1 MSSNDREKWNQAYRA
16 RSDRLPPSAFVTG
29 LGPLLPARGRAL
41 DVAGGAGRHALW
53 LAGRG
58 LEVTLAD
65 VSDVALAEAAQ
76 AAADAGLALAT
87 LQLDLEAAPLPPGP
101 WDVVLCSFFLHRP
114 LFAHFAEA
122 LAPGGLLA
130 VAHPTRRNLERHPKP
145 GAAFLLEK
153 GELATLAHGLEVM
166 SCDEAW
172 RESGVHE
179 ARLIA
184 RRPAS

>member
-1 MSSNDREKWNQAYRA
+1 MSQADREKWNQAYRA
-16 RSDRLPPSAFVTG
+16 RANRLPPSAFVTG
-29 LGPLLPARGRAL
+29 LAAWFPARGRAL

-76 AAADAGLALAT
+76 AAAGAGVKFAT
-87 LQLDLEAAPLPPGP
+87 LQLDLEAEPLPPGP
-101 WDVVLCSFFLHRP
+101 WDVILCSFFLHRP
-114 LFAHFAEA
+114 LFAQFAEA
-122 LAPGGLLA
+122 LAPGGVLA

-145 GAAFLLEK
+145 GAAFLLEE
-153 GELATLAHGLEVM
+153 GELAAFARGLEVIA
-166 SCDEAW
+166 CDEGW

-184 RRPAS
+184 RLPVA